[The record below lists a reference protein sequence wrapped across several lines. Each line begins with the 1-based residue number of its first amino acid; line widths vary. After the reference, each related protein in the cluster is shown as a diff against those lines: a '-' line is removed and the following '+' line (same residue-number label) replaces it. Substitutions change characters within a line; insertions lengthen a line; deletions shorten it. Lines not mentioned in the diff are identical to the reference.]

1 FIPYQVAS
9 TLSLCSPT
17 LHDSLPI
24 SPPHYWPLAEKFS
37 RDYADAGVP
46 MLPVVASRGKV
57 AGQMIM
63 HTALMVAAS
72 LAIIPLGAT
81 GWVYGVG
88 AAAAGLWC
96 GFLVV
101 RCALRVRRGLSG
113 RALGPMVVFHGS
125 ITYLTV
131 LFVALAIDPFVTL

>member
-1 FIPYQVAS
+1 
-9 TLSLCSPT
+9 
-17 LHDSLPI
+17 
-24 SPPHYWPLAEKFS
+24 
-37 RDYADAGVP
+37 
-46 MLPVVASRGKV
+46 SRGKG

-81 GWVYGVG
+81 GGVYGVG
-88 AAAAGLWC
+88 AAAAGLLF

-101 RCALRVRRGLSG
+101 RYALRVRRGLSG

-125 ITYLTV
+125 ISYLA
-131 LFVALAIDPFVTL
+131 VAFVTLRPRSALPGRPLSRSCARVTAASSSCT